1 MRYAKG
7 MNNAHTKKKVLLLIT
22 KSNWGGAQRYV
33 YDLATHLDKELF
45 SVTVVVGGNGQ
56 LTEVLAHQHIDCLSL
71 PTLNNSLRPAA
82 LWQTGRD
89 LFTLLRRERP
99 DILHVNSS
107 VAGLIGTFVGRLAR
121 VPRIIFTAH
130 GWAFNE
136 ERPHWQR
143 IIFTFFHWLTV
154 LLSHRTIAVS
164 LAIVKQLPLPR
175 VMNKMKVLHPGR
187 TIGVMYDR
195 NEARN
200 ILGQELPALRE
211 HMNDTLI
218 GSIAELHPIKLQSVL
233 IKSLVPLLKKFPKVR
248 LIIIGEGKERENL
261 QQLIEELN
269 LTESVFL
276 VGAINEAAR
285 LLKAFDIFVLSSL
298 SEAYGYVIHEAGL
311 AELPVIATNVG
322 GIPEIIENGVSGL
335 LIEPN
340 NPQALSQALD
350 TLLSDEDLRAKYKV
364 ALHEEMKNRT
374 LEKMVRATEALYTL

>member
-1 MRYAKG
+1 MK
-7 MNNAHTKKKVLLLIT
+7 NDSTKKKVLLLIT

-56 LTEVLAHQHIDCLSL
+56 LTEMLAHQHIDWLSL
-71 PTLNNSLRPAA
+71 PSLNNSLKPKS
-82 LWQTGRD
+82 LWQTSYD
-89 LFTLLRRERP
+89 LFTLLRQERP

-136 ERPHWQR
+136 ERSYWQR
-143 IIFTFFHWLTV
+143 IVFTFFHWLTV

-164 LAIVKQLPLPR
+164 DAIIKQLSLPGT
-175 VMNKMKVLHPGR
+175 MKKMKVLHPGR
-187 TIGVMYDR
+187 TIGVMYDHE
-195 NEARN
+195 EARTT
-200 ILGQELPALRE
+200 LSQEFPVLQE
-211 HMNDTLI
+211 YMDDILI

-233 IKSLVPLLKKFPKVR
+233 IKSLVPILKKFPQVR
-248 LIIIGEGKERENL
+248 LIIIGEGTERKNL
-261 QQLIEELN
+261 QQLIKELN
-269 LTESVFL
+269 LTKSVFL

-285 LLKAFDIFVLSSL
+285 LLKAFDIFVLSSR
-298 SEAYGYVIHEAGL
+298 SEAYGYVLHEAGL

-322 GIPEIIENGVSGL
+322 GIPEIIKNGVSGL
-335 LIEPN
+335 LVEPN
-340 NPQALSQALD
+340 NPPALSQALA
-350 TLLSDEDLRAKYKV
+350 TLLSDSTLRNKFSA
-364 ALHEEMKNRT
+364 ALHVEMKNRT